1 MPRKTR
7 KTERAPEVVEVKIKR
22 DNIKVSNATIAK
34 MIRNREIDPD
44 NWEYIVRRKGY
55 NVKAIKILLGDE

>member
-7 KTERAPEVVEVKIKR
+7 KTEYTPEVVEVKIKR
-22 DNIKVSNATIAK
+22 DSIKVSNATIAK

-44 NWEYIVRRKGY
+44 NWEYIVRKRGY